1 VLRLLDSSGRES
13 VYSSQVKAV
22 IPDGRMKREAR
33 VKQEFHRTTPSIEPL
48 AIGIIAVREE
58 TACEILETFR
68 GTTPTFERAIA
79 IDAGHNESK
88 GAAIPL

>member
-1 VLRLLDSSGRES
+1 MTRSRLKRTSERLFQ
-13 VYSSQVKAV
+13 QVKAV

-58 TACEILETFR
+58 TPCEILETFSWDH
-68 GTTPTFERAIA
+68 TNI
-79 IDAGHNESK
+79 
-88 GAAIPL
+88 